1 MDFCFLGPNKIETTQ
16 LKFKLMFL
24 WDLKMINTQQI
35 DNTMLDGAML
45 YSNTLYIVTT
55 SMNINYIIFL
65 ETSNFK
71 QKSRKIIQRKAMLQ
85 ICTTIVVAT

>member
-1 MDFCFLGPNKIETTQ
+1 
-16 LKFKLMFL
+16 MFL

-71 QKSRKIIQRKAMLQ
+71 
-85 ICTTIVVAT
+85 